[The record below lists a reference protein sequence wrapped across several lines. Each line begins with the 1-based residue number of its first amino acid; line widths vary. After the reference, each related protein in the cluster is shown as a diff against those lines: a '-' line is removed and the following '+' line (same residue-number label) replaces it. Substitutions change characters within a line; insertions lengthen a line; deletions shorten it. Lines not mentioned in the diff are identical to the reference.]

1 MRFIDERSI
10 ERIGFNR
17 LLSRVEILSNY
28 GEEKLKN
35 LKPFVPGEE
44 EALERNFEEIQ
55 QFINFSEETDR
66 KSFLLTLE
74 SCIHR
79 MKNIKK
85 LIRMVENGNVLDEVE
100 LFEVKVQAI
109 YMEKLQECLQ
119 ELPAELQGF
128 SLQPLNK
135 ILEALDPQS
144 DRNPTFYLYESYS
157 RQLTALREQRK
168 KVEKQI
174 YATRD
179 YDTIVKLKEERL
191 TFLVEEE
198 KEEYRIR
205 TKLSQVIAE
214 EANIYL
220 ENIEKIGNL
229 DFLIAKAKF
238 AKKYSAHKPGIS
250 RDSFFQIKKAV
261 NLELKEMLEAKGKTY
276 TPIGIE
282 LGEGVTIITGAN
294 MGGKSVALKTIT
306 ENLLLFHMGF
316 FVIAEEASLP
326 LVDFVFFISD
336 DMQDISKGLSTF
348 GAEIMK
354 LQEVNVFLEL
364 GKGFVVFDEFARGT
378 NPKEGQKFVRA
389 LAKFLNGK
397 PSISLIT
404 THFDGVVDSSMN
416 HYQVVGLKNIDFEL
430 LKNRIALSN
439 KSMELIQ
446 ECMDFRLERAS
457 VEEVPKDALNIAKLI
472 GLDEKFNEVISQ
484 EYHKED

>member
-1 MRFIDERSI
+1 M
-10 ERIGFNR
+10 
-17 LLSRVEILSNY
+17 SRVEVLSSY
-28 GEEKLKN
+28 GEEKLKTLTN
-35 LKPFVPGEE
+35 FISGEE
-44 EALERNFEEIQ
+44 EKLEQNFEEIE
-55 QFINFSEETDR
+55 QFINFSEKGDR

-85 LIRMVENGNVLDEVE
+85 LIQMVENGNILDEVE

-119 ELPAELQGF
+119 ELPKELQRF
-128 SLQPLNK
+128 SLKPLSK

-157 RQLTALREQRK
+157 RQLTRLREQRK

-179 YDTIVKLKEERL
+179 YETIVKLKEERL

-198 KEEYRIR
+198 QEEYRIR
-205 TKLSQVIAE
+205 TKLSQIILE
-214 EANIYL
+214 EAAIYL

-229 DFLIAKAKF
+229 DFLMAKAKF
-238 AKKYSAHKPGIS
+238 AKKYSAHRPVIS
-250 RDSFFQIKKAV
+250 RNSSLKIQKAV
-261 NLELKEMLEAKGKTY
+261 NLELKEMLESKGKQY
-276 TPIGIE
+276 TPIDIE
-282 LGEGVTIITGAN
+282 IGAGVTIITGAN

-354 LQEVNVFLEL
+354 LREVNIFLEL

-397 PSISLIT
+397 PTISLIT
-404 THFDGVVDSSMN
+404 THFDGVVDSTMN
-416 HYQVVGLKNIDFEL
+416 HYQVVGLKNIDFDL

-446 ECMDFRLERAS
+446 ECMDFRLEKAS
-457 VEEVPKDALNIAKLI
+457 MEEVPKDALNIAKLI
-472 GLDEKFNEVISQ
+472 GLDEKFNEVISR

>member
-1 MRFIDERSI
+1 M
-10 ERIGFNR
+10 
-17 LLSRVEILSNY
+17 SRVEVLSSY
-28 GEEKLKN
+28 GEEKLKTLTN
-35 LKPFVPGEE
+35 FISGEE
-44 EALERNFEEIQ
+44 EKLEQNFEEIE
-55 QFINFSEETDR
+55 QFINFSEKGDR

-85 LIRMVENGNVLDEVE
+85 LIQMVENGNILDEVE

-119 ELPAELQGF
+119 ELPKELQRF
-128 SLQPLNK
+128 SLKPLSK

-157 RQLTALREQRK
+157 RQLTGLREQRK

-179 YDTIVKLKEERL
+179 YETIVKLKEERL

-198 KEEYRIR
+198 QEEYRIR
-205 TKLSQVIAE
+205 TKLSQIILE
-214 EANIYL
+214 EAAIYL

-229 DFLIAKAKF
+229 DFLMAKAKF
-238 AKKYSAHKPGIS
+238 AKKYSAHRPVIS
-250 RDSFFQIKKAV
+250 RDSSLKIQKAV
-261 NLELKEMLEAKGKTY
+261 NLELKEMLESKGKQY
-276 TPIGIE
+276 TPIDIE
-282 LGEGVTIITGAN
+282 IGAGVTIITGAN

-354 LQEVNVFLEL
+354 LREVNIFLEL

-397 PSISLIT
+397 PTISLIT
-404 THFDGVVDSSMN
+404 THFDGVVDATMN
-416 HYQVVGLKNIDFEL
+416 HYQVVGLKNIDFDL

-446 ECMDFRLERAS
+446 ECMDFRLEKAS

-472 GLDEKFNEVISQ
+472 GLDEKFNEVISR

>member
-1 MRFIDERSI
+1 MSKARVVIQQKDGTVIFLKAISTMDSVQEIKEYLKKDLENVFVRGAVTSRFLDVFIKNRGNFDHVNLVAIDGTRFFISYQEYQKALACNLSFYVMNTIHLLFVSCNPHSPLGVDFPKKEFQNKLQQEILCHVIDVKEGEKMRFIDERSI

-168 KVEKQI
+168 K
-174 YATRD
+174 
-179 YDTIVKLKEERL
+179 
-191 TFLVEEE
+191 
-198 KEEYRIR
+198 
-205 TKLSQVIAE
+205 
-214 EANIYL
+214 
-220 ENIEKIGNL
+220 
-229 DFLIAKAKF
+229 
-238 AKKYSAHKPGIS
+238 
-250 RDSFFQIKKAV
+250 
-261 NLELKEMLEAKGKTY
+261 
-276 TPIGIE
+276 
-282 LGEGVTIITGAN
+282 
-294 MGGKSVALKTIT
+294 
-306 ENLLLFHMGF
+306 
-316 FVIAEEASLP
+316 
-326 LVDFVFFISD
+326 
-336 DMQDISKGLSTF
+336 
-348 GAEIMK
+348 
-354 LQEVNVFLEL
+354 
-364 GKGFVVFDEFARGT
+364 
-378 NPKEGQKFVRA
+378 
-389 LAKFLNGK
+389 
-397 PSISLIT
+397 
-404 THFDGVVDSSMN
+404 
-416 HYQVVGLKNIDFEL
+416 
-430 LKNRIALSN
+430 
-439 KSMELIQ
+439 
-446 ECMDFRLERAS
+446 
-457 VEEVPKDALNIAKLI
+457 
-472 GLDEKFNEVISQ
+472 
-484 EYHKED
+484 

>member
-1 MRFIDERSI
+1 M
-10 ERIGFNR
+10 
-17 LLSRVEILSNY
+17 SRVEVLSSY

-44 EALERNFEEIQ
+44 KALEQNFEEIQ

-85 LIRMVENGNVLDEVE
+85 LIQMVENGNILDEVE

-119 ELPAELQGF
+119 ELPAELQVF

-191 TFLVEEE
+191 TFLVDEE

-205 TKLSQVIAE
+205 TKLSQVIGE
-214 EANIYL
+214 EAEIYL

-229 DFLIAKAKF
+229 DFLMAKAKF
-238 AKKYSAHKPGIS
+238 AKKYSAHKPSIS
-250 RDSFFQIKKAV
+250 KDGLFRIKKAV
-261 NLELKEMLEAKGKTY
+261 NLELKEMLELKGKTY
-276 TPIGIE
+276 TPIDIE

-354 LQEVNVFLEL
+354 LREVNVFLEL

-397 PSISLIT
+397 PTISLIT

-416 HYQVVGLKNIDFEL
+416 HYQVVGLKNIDFDL

-439 KSMELIQ
+439 KSMEIIQ
-446 ECMDFRLERAS
+446 ECMDFRLEKAS

>member
-1 MRFIDERSI
+1 M
-10 ERIGFNR
+10 
-17 LLSRVEILSNY
+17 SRVEVLSSY
-28 GEEKLKN
+28 GEEKLKTLTN
-35 LKPFVPGEE
+35 FISGEE
-44 EALERNFEEIQ
+44 EKLEQNFEEIE
-55 QFINFSEETDR
+55 QFINFSEKGDR

-85 LIRMVENGNVLDEVE
+85 LIQMVENGNILDEVE

-119 ELPAELQGF
+119 ELPKELQRF
-128 SLQPLNK
+128 SLKPLSK

-157 RQLTALREQRK
+157 RQLTGLREQRK

-179 YDTIVKLKEERL
+179 YETIVKLKEERL

-198 KEEYRIR
+198 QEEYRIR
-205 TKLSQVIAE
+205 TKLSQIILE
-214 EANIYL
+214 EAAIYL

-229 DFLIAKAKF
+229 DFLMAKAKF
-238 AKKYSAHKPGIS
+238 AKKYSAHRPVIS
-250 RDSFFQIKKAV
+250 RNSSLKIQKAV
-261 NLELKEMLEAKGKTY
+261 NLELKEMLESKGKQY
-276 TPIGIE
+276 TPIDIE
-282 LGEGVTIITGAN
+282 IGAGVTIITGAN

-354 LQEVNVFLEL
+354 LREVNIFLEL

-397 PSISLIT
+397 PTISLIT
-404 THFDGVVDSSMN
+404 THFDGVVDSTMN
-416 HYQVVGLKNIDFEL
+416 HYQVVGLKNIDFDL

-446 ECMDFRLERAS
+446 ECMDFRLEKAS
-457 VEEVPKDALNIAKLI
+457 MEEVPKDALNIAKLI
-472 GLDEKFNEVISQ
+472 GLDEKFNEVISR

>member
-1 MRFIDERSI
+1 MS
-10 ERIGFNR
+10 R
-17 LLSRVEILSNY
+17 LEILSNY

-119 ELPAELQGF
+119 ELPAELQVF

-135 ILEALDPQS
+135 ILEVLDPQS

-205 TKLSQVIAE
+205 TKLSQLIGE
-214 EANIYL
+214 EAKIYL

-250 RDSFFQIKKAV
+250 RDGFFQIKKAV

-276 TPIGIE
+276 TPIDIE

-416 HYQVVGLKNIDFEL
+416 HYQVVGLKNIDFDL

>member
-1 MRFIDERSI
+1 MRFIDERSL

-17 LLSRVEILSNY
+17 LLSRVEVLSSY
-28 GEEKLKN
+28 GEEKLKTLTN
-35 LKPFVPGEE
+35 FISGEE
-44 EALERNFEEIQ
+44 EKLEQNFEEIE
-55 QFINFSEETDR
+55 QFINFSEKGDR

-85 LIRMVENGNVLDEVE
+85 LIQMVENGNILDEVE

-119 ELPAELQGF
+119 ELPKELQRF
-128 SLQPLNK
+128 SLKPLSK

-157 RQLTALREQRK
+157 RQLTGLREQRK

-179 YDTIVKLKEERL
+179 YETIVKLKEERL

-198 KEEYRIR
+198 QEEYRIR
-205 TKLSQVIAE
+205 TKLSQIILE
-214 EANIYL
+214 EAAIYL

-229 DFLIAKAKF
+229 DFLMAKAKF
-238 AKKYSAHKPGIS
+238 AKKYSAHRPVIS
-250 RDSFFQIKKAV
+250 RDSSLKIQKAV
-261 NLELKEMLEAKGKTY
+261 NLELKEMLESKGKQY
-276 TPIGIE
+276 TPIDIE
-282 LGEGVTIITGAN
+282 IGAGVTIITGAN

-354 LQEVNVFLEL
+354 LREVNIFLEL

-397 PSISLIT
+397 PTISLIT
-404 THFDGVVDSSMN
+404 THFDGVVDATMN
-416 HYQVVGLKNIDFEL
+416 HYQVVGLKNIDFDL

-446 ECMDFRLERAS
+446 ECMDFRLEKAS

-472 GLDEKFNEVISQ
+472 GLDEKFNEVISR

>member
-1 MRFIDERSI
+1 M
-10 ERIGFNR
+10 
-17 LLSRVEILSNY
+17 SRVEVLSSY

-35 LKPFVPGEE
+35 LKTFVPGEE
-44 EALERNFEEIQ
+44 KVLEQNFEEIQ
-55 QFINFSEETDR
+55 QFINFSEETNR

-85 LIRMVENGNVLDEVE
+85 LIQMVENGNILDEVE

-119 ELPAELQGF
+119 ELPAELQVF

-205 TKLSQVIAE
+205 TKLSQVIGE
-214 EANIYL
+214 EAKIYL

-229 DFLIAKAKF
+229 DFLMAKAKF
-238 AKKYSAHKPGIS
+238 AKKYSAHKPSIS
-250 RDSFFQIKKAV
+250 KESLFRIKKAV
-261 NLELKEMLEAKGKTY
+261 NLELKEMLEAKGKIY
-276 TPIGIE
+276 TPIDIE

-354 LQEVNVFLEL
+354 LREVNVFLEL

-397 PSISLIT
+397 PTISLIT

-416 HYQVVGLKNIDFEL
+416 HYQVVGLKNIDFDL

-446 ECMDFRLERAS
+446 ECMDFRLEKAS

>member
-1 MRFIDERSI
+1 M
-10 ERIGFNR
+10 
-17 LLSRVEILSNY
+17 SRVEVLSNY

-128 SLQPLNK
+128 SLQPLNQ

-250 RDSFFQIKKAV
+250 RDGFFQIKKAV

-416 HYQVVGLKNIDFEL
+416 HYQVVGLKNIDFDL

>member
-1 MRFIDERSI
+1 M
-10 ERIGFNR
+10 
-17 LLSRVEILSNY
+17 SRVEVLSSY

-35 LKPFVPGEE
+35 LKTFVPGEE
-44 EALERNFEEIQ
+44 KVLEQNFEEIQ

-85 LIRMVENGNVLDEVE
+85 LIQMVENGNILDEVE

-119 ELPAELQGF
+119 ELPAELQVF

-135 ILEALDPQS
+135 ILKALDPQS

-157 RQLTALREQRK
+157 RELTALREQRK

-205 TKLSQVIAE
+205 TKLSQVIGE
-214 EANIYL
+214 EAKIYL

-229 DFLIAKAKF
+229 DFLMAKAKF
-238 AKKYSAHKPGIS
+238 AKKYSAHKPSIS
-250 RDSFFQIKKAV
+250 KESLFRIKKAV
-261 NLELKEMLEAKGKTY
+261 NLELKEMLEAKGKIY
-276 TPIGIE
+276 TPIDIE

-354 LQEVNVFLEL
+354 LREVNVFLEL

-397 PSISLIT
+397 PTISLIT

-416 HYQVVGLKNIDFEL
+416 HYQVVGLKNIDFDL

-446 ECMDFRLERAS
+446 ECMDFRLEKAS

>member
-17 LLSRVEILSNY
+17 LLSRVEVLSNY

-128 SLQPLNK
+128 SLQPLNE

-250 RDSFFQIKKAV
+250 RDGFFQIKKAV

-416 HYQVVGLKNIDFEL
+416 HYQVVGLKNIDFDL

>member
-1 MRFIDERSI
+1 M
-10 ERIGFNR
+10 
-17 LLSRVEILSNY
+17 SRVEVLSNY

-250 RDSFFQIKKAV
+250 RDGFFQIKKAV

>member
-1 MRFIDERSI
+1 M
-10 ERIGFNR
+10 
-17 LLSRVEILSNY
+17 SRVEVLSSY
-28 GEEKLKN
+28 GEEKLKTLTN
-35 LKPFVPGEE
+35 FISGEE
-44 EALERNFEEIQ
+44 EKLEQNFEEIE
-55 QFINFSEETDR
+55 QFINFSEKGDR

-85 LIRMVENGNVLDEVE
+85 LIQMVENGNILDEVE

-119 ELPAELQGF
+119 ELPKELQRF
-128 SLQPLNK
+128 SLKPLSK

-157 RQLTALREQRK
+157 RQLTGLREQRK

-179 YDTIVKLKEERL
+179 YETIVKLKEERL

-198 KEEYRIR
+198 QEEYRIR
-205 TKLSQVIAE
+205 TKLSQIILE
-214 EANIYL
+214 EAAIYL

-229 DFLIAKAKF
+229 DFLMAKAKF
-238 AKKYSAHKPGIS
+238 AKKYSAHRPVIS
-250 RDSFFQIKKAV
+250 RDSSLKIQKAV
-261 NLELKEMLEAKGKTY
+261 NLELKEMLESKGKQY
-276 TPIGIE
+276 TPIDIE
-282 LGEGVTIITGAN
+282 IGAGVTIITGAN

-354 LQEVNVFLEL
+354 LREVNIFLEL

-397 PSISLIT
+397 PTISLIT
-404 THFDGVVDSSMN
+404 THFDGVVDATMN
-416 HYQVVGLKNIDFEL
+416 HYQVVGLKNIDLDL

-446 ECMDFRLERAS
+446 ECMDFRLEKAS
-457 VEEVPKDALNIAKLI
+457 MEEVPKDALNIAKLI
-472 GLDEKFNEVISQ
+472 GLDEKFNEVISR